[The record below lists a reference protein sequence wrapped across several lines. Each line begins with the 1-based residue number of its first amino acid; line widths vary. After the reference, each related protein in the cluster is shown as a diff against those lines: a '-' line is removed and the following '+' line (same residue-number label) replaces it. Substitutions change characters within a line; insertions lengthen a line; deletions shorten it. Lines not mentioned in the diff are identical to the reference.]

1 MQIWAGA
8 LFCAIRPRSPHRRRA
23 AGDGHGTL
31 LLLLNTYGD
40 RLAEKRLFVRSLPHA
55 KTQEFR
61 RSDWS
66 IFSLCMQVS
75 STMKLKLGASEE
87 LSARASCT
95 NVSFSLNLGRSSS
108 S

>member
-1 MQIWAGA
+1 MQLWAGA
-8 LFCAIRPRSPHRRRA
+8 LVCAARRRSPHRPRA
-23 AGDGHGTL
+23 AGDEHGTL

-40 RLAEKRLFVRSLPHA
+40 RLDEKRLLVRSLPQA
-55 KTQEFR
+55 KTQEIR
-61 RSDWS
+61 REAWS